1 MRAAHKELQ
10 VSCMKYILTFS
21 LLTIIVGAQD
31 SFAAQSKL
39 LSDANKKVFELRTEI
54 KAHQH
59 KVDRLHDYERQIEQ
73 LIHLQRLW

>member
-10 VSCMKYILTFS
+10 VSCIDFIPISSS
-21 LLTIIVGAQD
+21 LMIITGVQD

-39 LSDANKKVFELRTEI
+39 LSDANHKVFELRTEI